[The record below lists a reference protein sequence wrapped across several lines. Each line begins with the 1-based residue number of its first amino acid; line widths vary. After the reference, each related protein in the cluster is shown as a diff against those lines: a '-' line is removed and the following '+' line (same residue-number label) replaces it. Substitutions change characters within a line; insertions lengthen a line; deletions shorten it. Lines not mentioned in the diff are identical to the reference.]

1 MQLKQIN
8 DVPSPI
14 GPSDCHGVDIYTRTL
29 EFVVQKIA
37 LCQWYRNKTI
47 INEDNYEYKVI
58 TCIIIV

>member
-47 INEDNYEYKVI
+47 NEDNYEYKVI